1 MAGKTPKREL
11 KRLEEAAGRGRS
23 AAHRYVRRNLA
34 RFVKAGVGEKGGPTW
49 EAFAALLEREGQ
61 KNAQGGPISADSARR
76 LFERARRHESERERQ
91 APPPRQPSPSRFPV
105 GLRPSVE
112 PPRAPATPRPAP
124 PRHTASPPAA
134 KEDLP
139 PEVRAKLAALQD
151 QFDYVDRYV
160 RPPKREE

>member
-1 MAGKTPKREL
+1 MSTSKRKLKSVARCVARDPRRSPLFHWLLENFDVLEPGVAGPRSDWAPLRALAIADGITDDDGNEPT
-11 KRLEEAAGRGRS
+11 GRT
-23 AAHRYVRRNLA
+23 VRRTMGKVRREVAA
-34 RFVKAGVGEKGGPTW
+34 RGAAKGRP
-49 EAFAALLEREGQ
+49 
-61 KNAQGGPISADSARR
+61 
-76 LFERARRHESERERQ
+76 
-91 APPPRQPSPSRFPV
+91 APPEVPPSRLPASV
-105 GLRPSVE
+105 RPPVE
-112 PPRAPATPRPAP
+112 PPRAPATPRPVP